1 MFLKGYSLSNLKKD
15 IPAGIIVALVSIP
28 ISMGYAQVAGLPA
41 VYGLYGSV
49 LPILLYGLF
58 TSSPRFVFGVDA
70 APAAL
75 CGGMLYQMG
84 IAFGSQGAVRMVPVI
99 TLMTAGWLFVF
110 RIFHAG
116 KLVKFISSPVMGG
129 FISGIC
135 AEIILMQ
142 VPKLYGGDPGRG
154 ELPELIRHII
164 EEAGKFGGLS
174 FALGIGTIAVIMV
187 CRKAVPKIPMSVVMM
202 GVGAL
207 MTIVFH
213 VDQHGVKMLPAVASG
228 LPPVVLPDLK
238 LVSGHLMK
246 MLVSTLSIALVIVA
260 ETLLATNNYGMRYD
274 DPIDNDREILAY
286 GIAMLGAAATG
297 CCPVNGSV
305 SRTGIADQFGVKSQM
320 MSIAASVTMVLVLL
334 FATGFI
340 AYLPVP
346 VLTAIVISALLS
358 SMEFELAMKLQKVDK
373 VEAAIFWASFL
384 AVLLFGTVNG
394 VIAGVLLSFLNVI
407 IRESAPPREFLGCI
421 PGQKGFYPCGRMR
434 GARPIQGV
442 LIYHFRAP
450 LFFANADRMQTD
462 IEEALTENTRVV
474 ILDADGIGSIDVTAA
489 ERLLNMYR
497 KLKRRGIHFYM
508 TEHAGSVND
517 QLRAFGAEEMI
528 KEGAVRPFI
537 QMALRAE
544 GIYPPY
550 TLEEDGTE
558 QQPALHAPGRVI
570 AEYEWAYGQD
580 ADEEMTQFAEKLASS
595 FAGGQEVDPEWIR
608 QQEQKFF
615 GFNFSQMD
623 EEKLLDLLEM
633 QLALLVKKGS
643 ISDARMKRME
653 EVISTHHAQL
663 DERIAGMDPD
673 ALKQMAEHRLQ
684 RELWFKKRYPQAY
697 QKFMEERSHHR
708 RVLAKMHPEMAE
720 QIQAMRE
727 RFQNGNPGGETP
739 VHMHEQVSWEELIR
753 PVIHLLRLRERRSPF
768 VGGKGWPGKEEDEN
782 AGTRH
787 DADRKE
793 DREDVSEGH

>member
-450 LFFANADRMQTD
+450 LFFANAERMQTD

-508 TEHAGSVND
+508 T
-517 QLRAFGAEEMI
+517 
-528 KEGAVRPFI
+528 
-537 QMALRAE
+537 
-544 GIYPPY
+544 
-550 TLEEDGTE
+550 
-558 QQPALHAPGRVI
+558 
-570 AEYEWAYGQD
+570 
-580 ADEEMTQFAEKLASS
+580 
-595 FAGGQEVDPEWIR
+595 
-608 QQEQKFF
+608 
-615 GFNFSQMD
+615 
-623 EEKLLDLLEM
+623 
-633 QLALLVKKGS
+633 
-643 ISDARMKRME
+643 
-653 EVISTHHAQL
+653 
-663 DERIAGMDPD
+663 
-673 ALKQMAEHRLQ
+673 
-684 RELWFKKRYPQAY
+684 
-697 QKFMEERSHHR
+697 
-708 RVLAKMHPEMAE
+708 
-720 QIQAMRE
+720 
-727 RFQNGNPGGETP
+727 
-739 VHMHEQVSWEELIR
+739 
-753 PVIHLLRLRERRSPF
+753 
-768 VGGKGWPGKEEDEN
+768 
-782 AGTRH
+782 
-787 DADRKE
+787 
-793 DREDVSEGH
+793 